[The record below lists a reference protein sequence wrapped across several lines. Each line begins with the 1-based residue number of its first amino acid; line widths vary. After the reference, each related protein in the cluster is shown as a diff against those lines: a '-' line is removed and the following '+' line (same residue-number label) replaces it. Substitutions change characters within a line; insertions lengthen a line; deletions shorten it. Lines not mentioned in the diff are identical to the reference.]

1 MNLNKF
7 DGSFSAKHQN
17 GTKTPNFNI
26 KSPNLTNLPKL
37 PQNIIYK
44 QGTLQNASYDEKYL
58 LNLSNN
64 LIQNTIKYNMN
75 VRSGNKDIFKYEERK
90 YNLGQGEFRPKSQ
103 MQKQRA
109 ESIIEQMQ
117 PLKYELF
124 HKANTKNNTI
134 SDVRSNVNSKIQLK
148 RSQEEYFKQMNNKID
163 SALNDIQKM
172 REAKDQINVVN
183 LCDRDKQLFVL
194 K

>member
-17 GTKTPNFNI
+17 GTKTQNF
-26 KSPNLTNLPKL
+26 TNLPKL
-37 PQNIIYK
+37 HQNILYK

-64 LIQNTIKYNMN
+64 LILNTVKYNMN
-75 VRSGNKDIFKYEERK
+75 VQSGNKDIFKYEERK
-90 YNLGQGEFRPKSQ
+90 YSLGQGEFRPKSQ

-109 ESIIEQMQ
+109 ESIIEQIQ

-124 HKANTKNNTI
+124 HKANTKNNANF
-134 SDVRSNVNSKIQLK
+134 DVRSKVSSKIQLK

-163 SALNDIQKM
+163 TALNDIQKM
-172 REAKDQINVVN
+172 RDAKDQINVVN